1 MLWEVISLS
10 IQSFG
15 FLLSKSLQSLLSHFS
30 HVRLCATPQTAAH
43 QAPPSLG
50 FSRQERWRGLP
61 FPSPIH
67 ESILIFGK
75 SNTVKFKNKIK
86 LKKKKKKEKWKWNR
100 SVMSDP
106 QRPHCSLPG
115 SSVHGIFQ
123 ARVLEWGAIAFSVQ
137 SLVQSLVRV
146 KNQPNQPTN
155 QEKTKQADYP
165 ELNHKWKSFLP
176 RASWARP

>member
-86 LKKKKKKEKWKWNR
+86 LKKKKKKKSE
-100 SVMSDP
+100 SEIAQSCPTLSDP
-106 QRPHCSLPG
+106 
-115 SSVHGIFQ
+115 IAAFQ
-123 ARVLEWGAIAFSVQ
+123 APLSMGFS
-137 SLVQSLVRV
+137 R
-146 KNQPNQPTN
+146 
-155 QEKTKQADYP
+155 QEY
-165 ELNHKWKSFLP
+165 
-176 RASWARP
+176 

>member
-86 LKKKKKKEKWKWNR
+86 LKKKKKRKVKVK
-100 SVMSDP
+100 SLSHV
-106 QRPHCSLPG
+106 RPSATPLQPSRLLCPWDFPGKSTRVGCHCLLRTIPG
-115 SSVHGIFQ
+115 TIPGTS
-123 ARVLEWGAIAFSVQ
+123 
-137 SLVQSLVRV
+137 
-146 KNQPNQPTN
+146 
-155 QEKTKQADYP
+155 
-165 ELNHKWKSFLP
+165 
-176 RASWARP
+176 